1 MTSKMTTSPVPLS
14 VRPPPASPT
23 TAPPM
28 TMRLPLPPMPRL
40 SITSLAT
47 IQKCKSLQLRPTDV
61 FICSYPK
68 SGTTWTQQIVVSLI
82 LANNRRGGCQPQND
96 DEGDAGKKQY
106 QQQQLQ
112 EEDGGNAKSITT
124 SSGRSN
130 ISYNHISDL
139 APFYEID
146 AHWEPSN
153 NSLAKSVIQNHDK
166 LQRRIFNT
174 HLRWEML
181 PKEAEQ
187 NDTADAS
194 LSSSCFETTVMGRN
208 NHLQDLRPSCGKF
221 IYLTRNLP
229 DVCASFYHH
238 LSNQKEGTYTGTF
251 ANFVHDWMDG
261 TTIPFGSPLH
271 HLLSFAEGFCDNRYY
286 SASSEGV
293 AEESPDD
300 GLAAKQCSSN
310 HNQSKDDDL
319 CPHNQHQPLLL
330 LSYENMK
337 TNLRQEVLKIID
349 FLQLSNISMDV
360 LDKELL
366 PTFGFQHMKANSHL
380 FQPKSV
386 TWLNDFQFLRKGEIG
401 DGTKMLMMETTTT
414 TADSVSTTT
423 TTTTASATNATT
435 ERCANDEEEE
445 ADVTKVPLMVIFR
458 DWVNREEYCREI
470 SELESSRGL
479 TREAAEQFR
488 AVVTECVD
496 VKKM

>member
-1 MTSKMTTSPVPLS
+1 MPL
-14 VRPPPASPT
+14 
-23 TAPPM
+23 
-28 TMRLPLPPMPRL
+28 L

-47 IQKCKSLQLRPTDV
+47 IQKCKSLRLRPTDV

-82 LANNRRGGCQPQND
+82 LANNRRPQND
-96 DEGDAGKKQY
+96 DQGDAGKKQY
-106 QQQQLQ
+106 QQQQQLQ
-112 EEDGGNAKSITT
+112 EEDGGNDKNIT
-124 SSGRSN
+124 SSSSSSN

-146 AHWEPSN
+146 AHWEPNN
-153 NSLAKSVIQNHDK
+153 NSLAKRVILNHDK
-166 LQRRIFNT
+166 LHRRIFNT

-187 NDTADAS
+187 TDTTDAS
-194 LSSSCFETTVMGRN
+194 SSSSCYEATIMGN
-208 NHLQDLRPSCGKF
+208 NHQQQSSLRPSCGKF
-221 IYLTRNLP
+221 IYVIRNLP

-286 SASSEGV
+286 SASFTEGV
-293 AEESPDD
+293 AEDAPDD
-300 GLAAKQCSSN
+300 GLAAQQCGSK
-310 HNQSKDDDL
+310 HNQFKDDDL
-319 CPHNQHQPLLL
+319 CLHNQHQPLLL

-366 PTFGFQHMKANSHL
+366 PTFAFQYMKENSHL

-386 TWLNDFQFLRKGEIG
+386 TWLNEFQFLRKGEIG
-401 DGTKMLMMETTTT
+401 DGTKMLMMETMTT

-423 TTTTASATNATT
+423 TTGSATTAATT
-435 ERCANDEEEE
+435 TSAANASTGRSANDEAKVE
-445 ADVTKVPLMVIFR
+445 ATVQVPLMVMFR
-458 DWVNREEYCREI
+458 DWVNREEYCQKI
-470 SELESSRGL
+470 SDLESSCGL